1 MAEGLDYGRDAK
13 NLIRRGRKAA
23 LATTDRESGA
33 PYVSL
38 VAVAT
43 GFDGAP
49 LLLISELA
57 RHTQN
62 LRAEARASLLFED
75 VGLDDPLAGA
85 RVSVS
90 GTASITGNPDDK
102 RRYLARH
109 PSASSFAGFGDFS
122 FWRLEPES
130 AHLVSG
136 FGRIRTLP
144 RAEIVTETA
153 DAAELLAAEDGAVA
167 HMNEDHADAIDL
179 YAQRLLGASGAG
191 WRADGLDPE
200 GMEISA
206 SGQVLYLRFPERVR
220 GSGPLRQTLV
230 ALAEKA
236 RAS

>member
-1 MAEGLDYGRDAK
+1 MAEASEYGTDAK

-62 LRAEARASLLFED
+62 LWADPRASLLFED

-90 GTASITGNPDDK
+90 GTVAVTESMDDK

-109 PSASSFAGFGDFS
+109 ASAGSFAGFGDFS

-130 AHLVSG
+130 AHLVAG

-167 HMNEDHADAIDL
+167 HMNEDHTEALDL
-179 YAQRLLGASGAG
+179 YAQKLLGASGEG
-191 WRADGLDPE
+191 WRAEGLDPE
-200 GMEISA
+200 GMEIA
-206 SGQVLYLRFPERVR
+206 SEGKVIYLRFPQRVHAP
-220 GSGPLRQTLV
+220 GPLRQVLV
-230 ALAEKA
+230 TLAEKA
-236 RAS
+236 RAG

>member
-1 MAEGLDYGRDAK
+1 MTEGLDYGRDAK

-62 LRAEARASLLFED
+62 LRADPRASLLFED

-90 GTASITGNPDDK
+90 GTATPTDNPDDK

-122 FWRLEPES
+122 FWRLDPES

-220 GSGPLRQTLV
+220 GAGPLRQTLV

-236 RAS
+236 RAG